1 LTAYTRP
8 WYTYFIRTGKD
19 PEVKEQKMTI
29 KLKKLEF
36 GGYRTADDKFRV
48 FNYMGVWTVV
58 EDNDGEEIMTDF
70 MTLAECRE
78 FISEQVAA

>member
-1 LTAYTRP
+1 MT
-8 WYTYFIRTGKD
+8 
-19 PEVKEQKMTI
+19 QTI

-36 GGYRTADDKFRV
+36 GGYRTADDKYRV

-58 EDNDGEEIMTDF
+58 EDEDGEETMTDF

-78 FISEQVAA
+78 FIAEKVAA

>member
-1 LTAYTRP
+1 
-8 WYTYFIRTGKD
+8 
-19 PEVKEQKMTI
+19 MTPAI

-36 GGYRTADDKFRV
+36 GGYRTENNQFRV

-58 EDNDGEEIMTDF
+58 EDFDGEETMTDF

-78 FISEQVAA
+78 FIAGQPTA

>member
-1 LTAYTRP
+1 MT
-8 WYTYFIRTGKD
+8 
-19 PEVKEQKMTI
+19 QTI

-36 GGYRTADDKFRV
+36 GGYRTENDQVRV

-58 EDNDGEEIMTDF
+58 EDVDGEETMTDF

-78 FISEQVAA
+78 FIAGKVAA